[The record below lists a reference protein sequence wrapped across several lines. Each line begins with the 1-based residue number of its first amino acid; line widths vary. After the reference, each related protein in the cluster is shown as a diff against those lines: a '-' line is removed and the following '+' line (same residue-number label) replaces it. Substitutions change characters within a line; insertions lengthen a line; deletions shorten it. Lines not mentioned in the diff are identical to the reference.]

1 MAKKKQDESPEG
13 VLIAAGN
20 AIGAAAGKVASEVG
34 VHPQRKSVKVP
45 KLAQKNK
52 ARLPR
57 REKKAL
63 QKAGQL

>member
-1 MAKKKQDESPEG
+1 MAKKKQSAEG
-13 VLIAAGN
+13 VLVAA
-20 AIGAAAGKVASEVG
+20 AKTIGAAVGRVVSEVG
-34 VHPQRKSVKVP
+34 VHPQTKSGKVP
-45 KLAQKNK
+45 KLAKKNK